1 MTKLER
7 LARKG
12 DALLD
17 AHQRARLKELN
28 GIERLLFTRL
38 TIELAGLLEETNG
51 RITSRKGPI
60 TIAKA
65 IDAIFEAIASKQL
78 KDMAGNIAGDMKSVM
93 DFNARYYAVA
103 AKGSDAFKAFS
114 GIDAKVRDRVRQR
127 LGLDP
132 KNGIARNGYLDTL
145 FPVDAIAQEVK
156 QMVAKAV
163 AAGIP
168 QRKLTKALATRITGT
183 EQAAGILEKSIG
195 GAVMG
200 VYRLADSVTNNEFGE
215 RLGLGFGIYS
225 GGLIETSRAFCIAK
239 NGKVFSTEEAERD
252 WPVDPL
258 LPRSKAEREAYGNTG
273 APPEYVPLEDMGRW
287 EGTSERCR
295 HRFLRISD
303 QEAYRRRPDLRP
315 AKK

>member
-17 AHQRARLKELN
+17 AHQRARLNELN

-51 RITSRKGPI
+51 RITSRKGYVS
-60 TIAKA
+60 IAKA
-65 IDAIFEAIASKQL
+65 IDAIFEAIASKHIH
-78 KDMAGNIAGDMKSVM
+78 DMAGNVANDMRSVM
-93 DFNARYYAVA
+93 DFNARYYRVA
-103 AKGSDAFKAFS
+103 GSGSSAFKAFDD
-114 GIDAKVRDRVRQR
+114 IEAKVDGRVRQR

-132 KNGIARNGYLDTL
+132 SGKLLRNGYLDTL

-163 AAGIP
+163 SAGIP
-168 QRKLTKALATRITGT
+168 MRKLTKALSTKITGT
-183 EQAAGILEKSIG
+183 DATAGVLEKSIG

-200 VYRLADSVTNNEFGE
+200 VYRLADSVANNEFGE
-215 RLGLGFGIYS
+215 RLALQYGIYS
-225 GGLIETSRAFCIAK
+225 GGLIETSRPFCIEK
-239 NGKVFSTEEAERD
+239 NGKVFSAEEAKRD
-252 WPVDPL
+252 WPVDPK
-258 LPRSKAEREAYGNTG
+258 LPRTKAERAAYGDNG
-273 APPEYVPLEDMGRW
+273 APPEYIPLEDMGRW

-295 HRFLRISD
+295 HRFLWISNE
-303 QEAYRRRPDLRP
+303 EAYRRRPDLKP
-315 AKK
+315 K